1 MDEDTLQLRAYFL
14 EFMNSLKVALSQFNK
29 TFMLLMEYP
38 SIEVEGI
45 PDDAKQVIWNLLHAY
60 IYAHRQMLIDEY
72 PGGGVEAITNLKYQ
86 CSNMTFPE
94 KLYII
99 DSFKK
104 WFTKK
109 GSHK

>member
-1 MDEDTLQLRAYFL
+1 
-14 EFMNSLKVALSQFNK
+14 
-29 TFMLLMEYP
+29 MLLMEYP

-86 CSNMTFPE
+86 CANMTFPE
-94 KLYII
+94 KII
-99 DSFKK
+99 YNRQF
-104 WFTKK
+104 
-109 GSHK
+109 HKVVHKEGES